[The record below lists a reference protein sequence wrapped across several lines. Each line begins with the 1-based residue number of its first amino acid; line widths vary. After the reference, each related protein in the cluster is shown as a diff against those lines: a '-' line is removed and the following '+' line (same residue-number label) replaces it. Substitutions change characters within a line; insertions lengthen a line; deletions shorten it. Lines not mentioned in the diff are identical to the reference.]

1 MAAALA
7 KKLIQ
12 GEEDT
17 GNAGSFT
24 QSSASAPK
32 EKMIVYKNSIQPS
45 MLCET
50 PAVYQGDL
58 WKRLSQSKFRSSFT
72 LKANDRHY
80 VLEKGMDTVRSHA
93 TDFVRDRLAPAE
105 PKNDGKQ
112 TPMRGHP
119 VFIAQHA
126 TGTCCRSCLEKWA
139 SYPQGERTD
148 RSGAKICGRC
158 DHGMDR
164 EANGI

>member
-1 MAAALA
+1 MPESEESKAVAAALA

-17 GNAGSFT
+17 GNVGSFT

-58 WKRLSQSKFRSSFT
+58 WKR
-72 LKANDRHY
+72 
-80 VLEKGMDTVRSHA
+80 
-93 TDFVRDRLAPAE
+93 
-105 PKNDGKQ
+105 
-112 TPMRGHP
+112 P
-119 VFIAQHA
+119 V
-126 TGTCCRSCLEKWA
+126 
-139 SYPQGERTD
+139 SYTHLDVYKRQ
-148 RSGAKICGRC
+148 I
-158 DHGMDR
+158 
-164 EANGI
+164 